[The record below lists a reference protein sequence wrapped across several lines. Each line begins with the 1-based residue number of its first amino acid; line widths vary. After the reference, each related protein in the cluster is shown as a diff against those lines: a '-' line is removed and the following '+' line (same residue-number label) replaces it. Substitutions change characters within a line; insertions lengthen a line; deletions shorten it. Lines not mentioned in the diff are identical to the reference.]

1 MIKSFYSDF
10 VMRLLLLCLISSPIL
25 SSGASSGP
33 SSGAE
38 GAVDSCSGFPFS
50 HENKDILPYST
61 LDSLIQHLAERH
73 AANTPDTTS
82 NA

>member
-10 VMRLLLLCLISSPIL
+10 VMRLLLLCLISSHIL
-25 SSGASSGP
+25 SSGP

-38 GAVDSCSGFPFS
+38 GAINSCSGFPFF

-61 LDSLIQHLAERH
+61 LDSQCLAERH
-73 AANTPDTTS
+73 TANTPDTTS